1 MSYFK
6 QFPKVP
12 YDLLGT
18 GAIQNVVDLH
28 RSVRPVSQYLDSI
41 TEYAFHTIPD
51 GARPDIVSLKLY
63 KNPEY
68 YWTFFIINDFLADG
82 LPAWPLSE
90 QQLAAYI
97 AENYSAQVIVTKP
110 VVNTDSFGNVVDFQ
124 DNINAVSPNDTTS
137 FLVGETVQNDV
148 IDGTPTAT
156 GTITQINVD
165 MNQLVIK
172 PITGAFTASDVVVGL
187 ASGRNVRAYKLY
199 AEAVAPFY
207 YYRSDDMVNMRPATC
222 PELYG
227 VIDGTNTINDM
238 PIVTNRQHIIAQN
251 DSRSQMRIISPEY
264 IEAFAAEYMSLINK

>member
-41 TEYAFHTIPD
+41 TEYSFYAIPD

-82 LPAWPLSE
+82 LPAWPMSE
-90 QQLAAYI
+90 QQLTKYMV
-97 AENYSAQVIVTKP
+97 ENYSSQVIVTKP
-110 VVNTDSFGNVVDFQ
+110 VVNTDINGNVVDFQ
-124 DNINAVSPNDTTS
+124 DNINAISPNDTTS

-148 IDGTPTAT
+148 IGGTPTAT

-165 MNQLVIK
+165 MNQLVIE
-172 PITGAFTASDVVVGL
+172 PITGAFTESDVVVGL

-207 YYRSDDMVNMRPATC
+207 YYRSDDMTNMRPASC
-222 PELYG
+222 PEFFG
-227 VIDGTNTINDM
+227 EIDGTNTIDDM
-238 PIVTNRQHIIAQN
+238 PTVTNRQHVIAQN
-251 DSRSQMRIISPEY
+251 DSRSQIRIISPEY
-264 IEAFAAEYMSLINK
+264 IEQFAVEYMRLINA